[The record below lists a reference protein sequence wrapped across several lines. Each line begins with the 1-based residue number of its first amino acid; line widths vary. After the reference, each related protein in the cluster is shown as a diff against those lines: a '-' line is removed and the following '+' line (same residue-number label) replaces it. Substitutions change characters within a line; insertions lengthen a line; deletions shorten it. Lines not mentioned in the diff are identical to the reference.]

1 MKQPELKMNF
11 DLKTTNGLN
20 TESGSPVWQEG
31 VILRKVSRF
40 VTGTSEDG
48 VIPVPVFYDVK
59 TGNVLVELLPKELR
73 AEFEEESND
82 NI

>member
-31 VILRKVSRF
+31 VILRKVSKF
-40 VTGTSEDG
+40 IAGTPEDAIVPIPVFFDPVTGKMLEG
-48 VIPVPVFYDVK
+48 MVPKD
-59 TGNVLVELLPKELR
+59 LR
-73 AEFEEESND
+73 EEYAD
-82 NI
+82 YII